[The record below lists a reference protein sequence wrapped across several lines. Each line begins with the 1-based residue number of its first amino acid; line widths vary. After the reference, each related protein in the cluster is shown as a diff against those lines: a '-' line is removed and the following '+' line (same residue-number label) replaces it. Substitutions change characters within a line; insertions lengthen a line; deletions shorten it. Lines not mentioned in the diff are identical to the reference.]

1 MIIKDEKL
9 KCENKF
15 GGCRCNEFE
24 LEDDGF
30 FCVECGSPVT
40 SPRMATKI
48 AKEILLQEMSQRVL

>member
-1 MIIKDEKL
+1 MLIKDQRL

-15 GGCRCNEFE
+15 GGCRCREFE

-40 SPRMATKI
+40 SPRLATKI
-48 AKEILLQEMSQRVL
+48 AKDVVIEEMEKI